1 MPVALSYPFLAEPS
15 SPGGIAV
22 LSYIATVITAAIPTV
37 IAALLVFRLAG
48 DLGSTRSGALFAAVV
63 YGLGSPAWCY
73 ATLFFGHAL
82 STSCLMAAFAAAVSL
97 RAPSSSRRDW
107 LLASIVGAGGGW
119 ATVTEHTAAIPAALI
134 ALLAVIHAG
143 SVPHRRRRRVI
154 ADVTVTALACAAIL
168 VVYNVLSF
176 GGPFSLGYANE
187 IAFEDMSRGF
197 FGITSPRSDIMIELL
212 FGQFRGLFFLAP
224 VLAVAPIGL
233 ALLAR
238 DPLTRPSA
246 FTGAAILVYYVVL
259 NSSYSYWDG
268 GWSFGPRH
276 MAPVLPLMGLA
287 LATVWS
293 RARPA
298 VRAGLCALALYSVG
312 LTLVAVSTTA
322 QPPDNVKRPVSE
334 LLWPNFVNGR
344 VSTNWQ
350 SFVEDG
356 LQNQRDPETHAW
368 NVGEELGLTGL
379 ASLTPLAAIWAVI
392 IAGYWWAR
400 QKANRPPAGAL
411 SPAKSEPR

>member
-1 MPVALSYPFLAEPS
+1 M
-15 SPGGIAV
+15 
-22 LSYIATVITAAIPTV
+22 
-37 IAALLVFRLAG
+37 
-48 DLGSTRSGALFAAVV
+48 
-63 YGLGSPAWCY
+63 
-73 ATLFFGHAL
+73 
-82 STSCLMAAFAAAVSL
+82 
-97 RAPSSSRRDW
+97 
-107 LLASIVGAGGGW
+107 
-119 ATVTEHTAAIPAALI
+119 TEHTAAIPAALI

-154 ADVTVTALACAAIL
+154 ADVTVMALACAAIL
-168 VVYNVLSF
+168 AVYNVLSF

-312 LTLVAVSTTA
+312 LALVAVSTTA

-350 SFVEDG
+350 SFVENG
-356 LQNQRDPETHAW
+356 LQDQRDPETHAW
-368 NVGEELGLTGL
+368 NVGEELGLTGI

-400 QKANRPPAGAL
+400 QKANRPPAEL
-411 SPAKSEPR
+411 SVPQNQNRADRTPEQARVEQSRRPRCRKPVANPHARLWRVLEHTCPAIDESRVLDEWVADDGKEVPRIRVRQEVHHRSWFLGFVPDHGQVPFGLKSLLLGD